1 MTYSIDHIKALVEP
15 NRIHRDVYIDP
26 EIFELEMTRLWGR
39 AWVYVGHESQVKK
52 PGDYYA
58 TTIGREPVVLV
69 RAKDG
74 AVNVIYNRC
83 GHKGAKVVPGGCGH
97 VAGFRCPYHGWTYH
111 LDGRLQGV
119 PAKSG
124 YEGSGFDMADPQFHM
139 QKVAQVESYR
149 GFVFASLSKNAPDL
163 KSYLGEAADTLDNMA
178 NRSPEGEV
186 EVVGGPL
193 QYVHDCNWK
202 MFIEN
207 LNDAMHPMV
216 AHASVGDAAR
226 RYAARLPKD
235 AVYPSE
241 AEIIFPFG
249 SSYPFFDDMGVTG
262 LPHGHGYMG
271 GQKSIHTAYSDIPGY
286 WDAMVK
292 SYGEEKAKKILSQNR
307 HNTIFYPS
315 FTAKDA
321 VQAVRVV
328 RPLAVDK
335 CVIETWHFRLKGAPE
350 EMLKRTIL
358 YSRLINSNA
367 SMVGPDDWDC
377 YARVQESLK
386 SNSTEWVDMRRG
398 LGKDHHVDHKLTSFG
413 TSDLSF
419 RNQYTAWLELMTG
432 DVTSVKGAA

>member
-1 MTYSIDHIKALVEP
+1 MTDYDNDYIRALVEP
-15 NRIHRDVYIDP
+15 DRLHRDVYLD
-26 EIFELEMTRLWGR
+26 EKIFELEMTRLWGR

-52 PGDYYA
+52 PGDFH
-58 TTIGREPVVLV
+58 TTQIGREGVVMV

-74 AVNVIYNRC
+74 TVNVIYNRC
-83 GHKGAKVVPGGCGH
+83 GHKGAKVVAGVCGH

-119 PAKSG
+119 PARGG
-124 YEGSGFDMADPQFHM
+124 YADTGFDLADPRFHM
-139 QKVAQVESYR
+139 QKVAQVASYR
-149 GFVFASLSKNAPDL
+149 GFVFACLSKDTPSL
-163 KSYLGEAADTLDNMA
+163 KTWLGDAAATLDNMA
-178 NRSPEGEV
+178 DRSPEGEL
-186 EVVGGPL
+186 EVAGGPL

-202 MFIEN
+202 MFMEN

-216 AHASVGDAAR
+216 AHASVGEAAR
-226 RYAARLPKD
+226 RYAASLAEGAP
-235 AVYPSE
+235 YPRE

-249 SSYPFFDDMGVTG
+249 SSYQFFDDMGVTA

-271 GQKSIHTAYSDIPGY
+271 GRKSIHTSYSEIPGY
-286 WDAMVK
+286 SDAMVK
-292 SYGEEKAKKILSQNR
+292 AYGEARAREILSQNR

-321 VQAVRVV
+321 VQVVRVV

-335 CVIETWHFRLKGAPE
+335 CIVESWHFRLKGAGE

-358 YSRLINSNA
+358 YSQLINSNA

-377 YARVQESLK
+377 YARMQEELK
-386 SNSTEWVDMRRG
+386 SNSNVWVDMRRG
-398 LGKDHHVDHKLTSFG
+398 LGRDKGEDGKLTALG

-419 RNQYTAWLELMTG
+419 RNQYKAWSELMTG
-432 DVTSVKGAA
+432 EEA